1 MAGFAQTE
9 RRKIPA
15 MTRDLSSMTQAAQ
28 SVDWVRAASVA
39 TVTAIVLFV
48 VLVAIGF
55 TLLFARRR
63 RSAETSGDQ
72 PRQQKA
78 NILLVRVDDAI
89 KSSEDELGFAI
100 AQFGEEKTKGFTAA
114 IAGAR
119 QQLTEAFAL
128 QQRLDDSSP
137 DSATQKKEWNAR
149 IIHLCRGAQ
158 AGLDAQQEQF
168 DRMRRLEK
176 NAPANLESVRDSIAA
191 TGIRLS
197 ATEQTA
203 AKLKSAFAASAI
215 ASVAENLDAAGQ
227 HRTQANAAAEA
238 ATSSLADQKDAA
250 AADSIRE
257 AEDSVLRAGHLL
269 DAIDSAADT
278 LGTAAEAVAG
288 LLASTLANAEEARA
302 TRDAPADANAAE
314 EVGRALALVDR
325 VLGALSAPRQHTDP
339 VADLNRLRDAN
350 ATLDTAMASARNQ
363 QRRLDGARTALIGAL
378 VAARSQISAT
388 SDFIDTR
395 RGAIGSE
402 ARTRLA
408 EARRLLTL
416 AEAEA
421 DPVTALDT
429 ARRSATFSRDADA
442 LARYDVMGQP
452 LGR

>member
-1 MAGFAQTE
+1 
-9 RRKIPA
+9 
-15 MTRDLSSMTQAAQ
+15 MTRVFSSMAQAAQ
-28 SVDWVRAASVA
+28 SADWVRAASVA

-63 RSAETSGDQ
+63 RGTQSSGDR

-100 AQFGEEKTKGFTAA
+100 AQFGEEKTKGFAAA
-114 IAGAR
+114 ISTAR

-137 DSATQKKEWNAR
+137 DSATQKGEWNAR
-149 IIHLCRGAQ
+149 IIHLCQGAQ

-176 NAPANLESVRDSIAA
+176 NAPANLESVRDSIAGA
-191 TGIRLS
+191 GIRLS

-203 AKLKSAFAASAI
+203 ATLTSDYAASAI
-215 ASVAENLDAAGQ
+215 ASVAENLDAARQ
-227 HRTQANAAAEA
+227 YLIRANVAAQAAD
-238 ATSSLADQKDAA
+238 SRVADQKGGA
-250 AADSIRE
+250 AADLIRE
-257 AEDSVLRAGHLL
+257 AEDCVLRADHLL
-269 DAIDSAADT
+269 EAIDSAATT
-278 LGTAAEAVAG
+278 LGTAAAAVAE
-288 LLASTLANAEEARA
+288 LLVSTRTNAEEARA
-302 TRDAPADANAAE
+302 TRDSPADADAAE
-314 EVGRALALVDR
+314 QVGRALTLVER
-325 VLGALSAPRQHTDP
+325 VLGELSAPRQHTDP
-339 VADLNRLRDAN
+339 VADLNRLREAN
-350 ATLDTAMASARNQ
+350 AALDTAMASARNQ
-363 QRRLDGARTALIGAL
+363 QRRLDGARTALVGAL

-388 SDFIDTR
+388 SDFIATR

-416 AEAEA
+416 AEAET

-429 ARRSATFSRDADA
+429 ARRSATYSRDADA

>member
-1 MAGFAQTE
+1 
-9 RRKIPA
+9 
-15 MTRDLSSMTQAAQ
+15 MTRGFSSIAHAAQ
-28 SVDWVRAASVA
+28 AVDWVRAASVA

-63 RSAETSGDQ
+63 RSAGPGADHA
-72 PRQQKA
+72 RQQTA

-89 KSSEDELGFAI
+89 NSSEDELGFAV
-100 AQFGEEKTKGFTAA
+100 AQFGEEKTKSFAAA
-114 IAGAR
+114 IAVAR

-128 QQRLDDSSP
+128 QQRLDDSTP
-137 DSATQKKEWNAR
+137 DSATQKNEWNAR
-149 IIHLCRGAQ
+149 IIHLCETAQ
-158 AGLDAQQEQF
+158 ASLAAQQEQF

-176 NAPANLESVRDSIAA
+176 NAPDNLASVRESIAA
-191 TGIRLS
+191 TGTRL
-197 ATEQTA
+197 TA
-203 AKLKSAFAASAI
+203 AEKTAADLQSTYASSVI
-215 ASVAENLDAAGQ
+215 ASVAENLDAARQ
-227 HRTQANAAAEA
+227 QLAQASTAADAAASA
-238 ATSSLADQKDAA
+238 LTARQGAA

-257 AEDSVLRAGHLL
+257 AEDGLLRAEHLL
-269 DAIDSAADT
+269 DAIDSAAAT
-278 LGTAAEAVAG
+278 LGTAAGAVAD
-288 LLASTLANAEEARA
+288 LLASTRVNAEEARA
-302 TRDAPADANAAE
+302 TRDAPADADSAE
-314 EVGRALALVDR
+314 EVGRALTLVDK
-325 VLGALSAPRQHTDP
+325 VVGELSAPRQRTDP
-339 VADLNRLRDAN
+339 VADLNRLREAN
-350 ATLDTAMASARNQ
+350 AALDSAMASARNQ
-363 QRRLDGARTALIGAL
+363 QRRLDGARTALTGAL

-429 ARRSATFSRDADA
+429 ARRSATYSRDADA

>member
-1 MAGFAQTE
+1 M
-9 RRKIPA
+9 
-15 MTRDLSSMTQAAQ
+15 
-28 SVDWVRAASVA
+28 
-39 TVTAIVLFV
+39 TAIVLFV

-55 TLLFARRR
+55 TLLFARRSR
-63 RSAETSGDQ
+63 GAGQGGDQ

-100 AQFGEEKTKGFTAA
+100 AQFGEEKTKGFAAA
-114 IAGAR
+114 IAEAR
-119 QQLTEAFAL
+119 RQLAEAFAL

-137 DSATQKKEWNAR
+137 DTATQKSQWNAR
-149 IIHLCRGAQ
+149 IIQLCQGAQ

-176 NAPANLESVRDSIAA
+176 NAPANLESVRDSITS
-191 TGIRLS
+191 TGIRFS

-203 AKLKSAFAASAI
+203 AKLKSAYAASAI
-215 ASVAENLDAAGQ
+215 ASVAQNLDAARQ
-227 HRTQANAAAEA
+227 HLDRANAATEA
-238 ATSSLADQKDAA
+238 AASRLTDQKGAA

-269 DAIDSAADT
+269 DAIDSAAAT
-278 LGTAAEAVAG
+278 LGTAAGAVAD
-288 LLASTLANAEEARA
+288 LLASTRVNADEARA
-302 TRDAPADANAAE
+302 TRDAPADADSAE
-314 EVGRALALVDR
+314 EVNRSLTLVDR
-325 VLGALSAPRQHTDP
+325 VLGELSAPRQRTDP
-339 VADLNRLRDAN
+339 VADLNRLRDVN
-350 ATLDTAMASARNQ
+350 AALDTAMASARNQ
-363 QRRLDGARTALIGAL
+363 QRRRDGARTALTGAL

-395 RGAIGSE
+395 RGTIGSE

-416 AEAEA
+416 AEAET

-429 ARRSATFSRDADA
+429 ARQSATYSRDADA